1 MAQVTL
7 TKKEQRAIEELR
19 ALARRW
25 PKTLQLFSWS
35 GSLCVFKTD
44 SDGCKADVA
53 AISGIPND
61 GGDPDDINQ
70 SPEIIYD

>member
-7 TKKEQRAIEELR
+7 TKKEQQAIDELR
-19 ALARRW
+19 ALAKRW
-25 PKTLQLFSWS
+25 PKTLKLFSWS

-44 SDGCKADVA
+44 SDGCEADVA

-70 SPEIIYD
+70 SPEIIYK